1 MRDRDWASATARVAS
16 DALNVRYSDMPFR
29 TAHVR
34 FRGQSGHSP
43 PSPLPS
49 ACSHRYDA
57 FSRASEEALIR
68 WKFIGSFGGVTVIV
82 VALAGSG
89 SAQQFMPGMNLVPES
104 RPLTSEEREKRKAI
118 DDAYRSAIEKLPDQK
133 KSADP
138 WGDVRSTKTTSS
150 KQRQ

>member
-1 MRDRDWASATARVAS
+1 M
-16 DALNVRYSDMPFR
+16 
-29 TAHVR
+29 
-34 FRGQSGHSP
+34 
-43 PSPLPS
+43 
-49 ACSHRYDA
+49 
-57 FSRASEEALIR
+57 IR
-68 WKFIGSFGGVTVIV
+68 RKFIGSFGGATVIV

-89 SAQQFMPGMNLVPES
+89 SAQQFMPGIDLVPES

-150 KQRQ
+150 KQRQQ